1 MRNLEKDE
9 LEMAAR
15 RELML
20 SEGFRLFSEKGIESV
35 SMQEVANACGIGIA
49 TLYRYYNT
57 KLDLVL
63 AIGTRQWEQYFAE
76 ANQRRTAKHPE
87 TLTAAQ
93 RLDFYLSFYI
103 DMYKEHKALLRFNQN
118 FNNYVRNEG
127 ATKEQLAPYTAAI
140 GEMRVPFHELYEQG
154 KSDGTIRTDISE
166 DRLFAATSHI
176 MLAVAV
182 RYAQG
187 LVYLA
192 QNEADRTEE
201 FDLLK
206 RMILREFVVEHPPDG
221 SSCFF
226 GQ

>member
-9 LEMAAR
+9 IEMAAR

-35 SMQEVANACGIGIA
+35 SMQEVAKACGIGIA
-49 TLYRYYNT
+49 TLYRYYKT

-63 AIGTRQWEQYFAE
+63 AIGIRQWEQYFME
-76 ANQRRTAKHPE
+76 ANQRRAAKRPE

-103 DMYKEHKALLRFNQN
+103 NMYKEHKDLLRFNQN
-118 FNNYVRNEG
+118 FNNYVKNEG
-127 ATKEQLAPYTAAI
+127 ATKEQLEPYMAAI
-140 GEMRVPFHELYEQG
+140 GNMGVPFHGLYEQG
-154 KSDGTIRTDISE
+154 KRDGTIRTDIPE
-166 DRLFAATSHI
+166 ERLFAATAHI
-176 MLAVAV
+176 MMAVAV

-187 LVYLA
+187 LIYSA

-201 FDLLK
+201 FELLK

-221 SSCFF
+221 
-226 GQ
+226 

>member
-15 RELML
+15 REFML

-35 SMQEVANACGIGIA
+35 SMQEVANACGLGIA

-76 ANQRRTAKHPE
+76 VEELRSAKHPE

-93 RLDFYLSFYI
+93 HLDFYLNFYI

-118 FNNYVRNEG
+118 FNNFVRSEG
-127 ATKEQLAPYTAAI
+127 ATKEQLAPYVAAI
-140 GEMRVPFHELYEQG
+140 SNMRVPFHGLYEQG
-154 KSDGTIRTDISE
+154 KRDGTIRTDISE
-166 DRLFAATSHI
+166 DKLFATTSHI

-192 QNEADRTEE
+192 QNEEDQTEE
-201 FDLLK
+201 LYLLK
-206 RMILREFVVEHPPDG
+206 QMILREFVVEHPPDE
-221 SSCFF
+221 
-226 GQ
+226 